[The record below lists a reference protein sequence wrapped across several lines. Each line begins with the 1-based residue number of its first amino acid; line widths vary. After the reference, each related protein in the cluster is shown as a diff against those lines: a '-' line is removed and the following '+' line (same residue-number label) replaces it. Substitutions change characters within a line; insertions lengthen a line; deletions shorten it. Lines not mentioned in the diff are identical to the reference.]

1 MRTHRHPNGADSSR
15 PDHGA
20 LTRHKYSLLAPEETA
35 GHPAAADPKGSEDIP
50 EETTGTGDTDGRETG
65 TRERNGQHTL
75 LARGQIEGG
84 EEDQGPPE

>member
-1 MRTHRHPNGADSSR
+1 MRPRRHPDGTNGAR
-15 PDHGA
+15 PEHGA
-20 LTRHKYSLLAPEETA
+20 LARREFGLLALEEPA
-35 GHPAAADPKGSEDIP
+35 GESAVAEPQGSGDSPKD
-50 EETTGTGDTDGRETG
+50 TTGTGDTDGRETG